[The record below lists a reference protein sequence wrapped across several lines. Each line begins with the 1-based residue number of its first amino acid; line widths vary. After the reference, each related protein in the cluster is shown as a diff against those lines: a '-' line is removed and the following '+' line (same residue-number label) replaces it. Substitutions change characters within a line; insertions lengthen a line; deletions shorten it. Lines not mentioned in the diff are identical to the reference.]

1 MKPQNQLWVH
11 TGPKGMSYDVADDTD
26 DADVRHP
33 GYPVLWGENRVG

>member
-11 TGPKGMSYDVADDTD
+11 TGPKGMSYDVGDDTD